1 MFTIDE
7 VKKRRMERKRKWGS
21 SLILFL
27 KDKLDENLPIEAI
40 VEYLKET
47 HNFQLTAGDL
57 YQLKSKYYIP
67 SMRTHTIKEESL
79 VHESKQIHSQSVEQ
93 IPNLSDAQKM
103 YNSIYKNVN
112 KKIAFDLGTDF

>member
-40 VEYLKET
+40 VEYLQET
-47 HNFQLTAGDL
+47 HNFQLTAGD
-57 YQLKSKYYIP
+57 
-67 SMRTHTIKEESL
+67 
-79 VHESKQIHSQSVEQ
+79 
-93 IPNLSDAQKM
+93 
-103 YNSIYKNVN
+103 
-112 KKIAFDLGTDF
+112 